1 MNFLSKGCRSKNYRN
16 AAIHA
21 FSIIEILYFITNRVT
36 TLPLFYSNFM
46 LIRLAKS
53 KKLQCSRLKCKVKCV
68 CLKLDSNTF
77 MSSKPSFTI

>member
-1 MNFLSKGCRSKNYRN
+1 MQLFMPFQLLLYNYKVT
-16 AAIHA
+16 
-21 FSIIEILYFITNRVT
+21 EILYFITNRVT

>member
-1 MNFLSKGCRSKNYRN
+1 MQLFMPFQLLLYNYKVT
-16 AAIHA
+16 
-21 FSIIEILYFITNRVT
+21 EILYFITNRVT

-68 CLKLDSNTF
+68 CLKLDSNAF